1 MEEPYQKLLDE
12 NLEVRKALTATK
24 ELLER
29 FRTDNERLK
38 TMHEDFKTHY
48 DRLKQENLELT
59 KANADLSSRYRE
71 TTQFYESQNS
81 RLRTGLDQKKKEL
94 EEVMARL
101 VAPMDADMMRLKLI
115 AEIEGPHRLALER
128 LQNEASV
135 YEARS
140 HALANQLSLLQQESV
155 NHRVQSEKEYHDLE
169 QRYLTERAGF
179 AQELQALHGQIEEL
193 SDPEP
198 LRQARKE
205 RDELRRRVAQQSTEL
220 EELVKTRERLKSEKN
235 SLQVTAGRELEEER
249 DQKQAA
255 TTTRNSLQIQLK
267 DLSDQLAQAKLQY
280 DLKSQAVGSLSK
292 ERDELRVT
300 AKVFEDQVLEYR
312 NEVARVREELQRKTT
327 EWELKL
333 KRLAEAEEAKLEKEK
348 QEKERLLKDLE
359 IAEKRIGE
367 NGKLGSDRN
376 SRAEIE
382 RLQQQL
388 RNEQEE
394 KALLKAS
401 TSKLQQENETAKETT
416 AQLKTREEQLRSLHQ
431 QVRELENAH
440 LELQSRARSLEDSL
454 RSSEKEVAAL
464 RAKSS
469 GEEGQKHLSDLKSK
483 VREYKRKVHDCNEK
497 IMGLVHRLA
506 TSEVMRQRLES
517 ELKGGTANMQLA
529 SVVGANLARESA
541 RQGQSVAELSAS
553 LRPS

>member
-59 KANADLSSRYRE
+59 KANADLNGRYRE
-71 TTQFYESQNS
+71 ATQLYDSQIN
-81 RLRTGLDQKKKEL
+81 RLKTGLEQKKKEL
-94 EEVMARL
+94 EEAMARV
-101 VAPMDADMMRLKLI
+101 VAPLDTDMMRLKLI

-128 LQNEASV
+128 MQNEASG

-155 NHRVQSEKEYHDLE
+155 NLRVQSEKEYHDLE

-220 EELVKTRERLKSEKN
+220 EELVKARERLKSEKS

-249 DQKQAA
+249 DQKHAA
-255 TTTRNSLQIQLK
+255 STARDSLQVQLK

-280 DLKSQAVGSLSK
+280 DLKSQAVGSLAK

-300 AKVFEDQVLEYR
+300 AKVFEDQVVEYR
-312 NEVARVREELQRKTT
+312 SEVGRTREELQRKTT
-327 EWELKL
+327 EWELRL
-333 KRLAEAEEAKLEKEK
+333 KRLGEAEESKFEREK
-348 QEKERLLKDLE
+348 QEKERLQKELE

-367 NGKLGSDRN
+367 SGKLGSDRS

-394 KALLKAS
+394 KSLLKAS
-401 TSKLQQENETAKETT
+401 TSKLQQENETAKETS
-416 AQLKTREEQLRSLHQ
+416 AVLKSKEEQLRLLHQ
-431 QVRELENAH
+431 QVRELENAN
-440 LELQSRARSLEDSL
+440 LELQSRTRSLEDTL
-454 RSSEKEVAAL
+454 RNSEKDVAAL
-464 RAKSS
+464 RAKST
-469 GEEGQKHLSDLKSK
+469 GEESQQHLNDLKSK
-483 VREYKRKVHDCNEK
+483 VREYKRKVHECNEK
-497 IMGLVHRLA
+497 IRGLVYRLA
-506 TSEVMRQRLES
+506 TSELLRQKLET
-517 ELKGGTANMQLA
+517 ELKGGEVNMQLA
-529 SVVGANLARESA
+529 SVVGANLVRESA